1 MRFSRDVVAMRRR
14 PRLRRGLPAPRLAAI
29 KEELH
34 AALDKATHEEWAYW
48 IQVAVSADSREA
60 ATLILTAR
68 ECYGPWISED
78 PEQAVEHVYAA
89 IRDPRARRLY
99 RGKPF
104 VVPKP
109 EHLAEALRAVRAA
122 S

>member
-1 MRFSRDVVAMRRR
+1 MRRR
-14 PRLRRGLPAPRLAAI
+14 RGLRLRRGLPAPRLAAI
-29 KEELH
+29 KAELRT
-34 AALDKATHEEWAYW
+34 AIDQATHEEWAYW

-60 ATLILTAR
+60 ANLILVAR

-78 PEQAVEHVYAA
+78 PVQAVEHVYAA
-89 IRDPRARRLY
+89 IRDPRARRLS
-99 RGKPF
+99 RGQPV

-109 EHLAEALRAVRAA
+109 EHLAEALRVVRAA